1 MSEPTEPNFE
11 QRITALEKALISEIE
26 SIPAGGPRD
35 PYRQLQAGIDAIRT
49 VCAIARDYSR
59 RPEVEG

>member
-1 MSEPTEPNFE
+1 MTEPNFE
-11 QRITALEKALISEIE
+11 QRITALERALISEIDAL
-26 SIPAGGPRD
+26 IYAMVGNA
-35 PYRQLQAGIDAIRT
+35 PYKQMVVGIDAIRT